1 MDDKNKNFII
11 IEDLTIKDNNKVENN
26 EEKENDSY
34 NNKMDS
40 LFKELDYHINQIK
53 DLYNLEYKEK
63 NKITIS
69 KQVNINYN
77 KRDNLFIREFNNI
90 RTDKII
96 YRILND
102 KTINYKNSAHK
113 RTQSSFNMKSD
124 ISIELKGQKKKSPFE
139 ITKFNINIKNQPKKD
154 IKKIIQNQNF
164 CIYTNQVIN
173 RPNTKTKNES
183 INNNN
188 NKGIYFQN
196 FLNNNNVNNNII
208 NNDINFNNNGY
219 NNINNNNFIN
229 KDYNN
234 NFNNNLNINFN
245 NNNINNNINNNYNNN
260 FGFNNNFNNY
270 NNYNNNFNNINYN
283 TNFNNNNYIGYNNK
297 YNYNNNNNQYL
308 NYNHMNNF
316 SNNILKLN
324 DNIINNSNNNKLN
337 SGNNRINLK
346 TNNRFFSQDKNNTK
360 RINNIN
366 LYSKEPTINEN
377 TTNNKLKYN
386 YSNYKNIIINKDKTI
401 EEEPNDI
408 NTYDCKP
415 FYQIL
420 NNCKERSYLW
430 ELFPQEIAANQLEQ
444 SGGTC
449 YMVSALESLSHVPK
463 LLNYIFDTNFASDK
477 IKFQI
482 NFRQNDGVIEHYIV
496 KNNFPTEQIHNLKF
510 MKPLEKEAYGI
521 IFEKVW
527 AVVRGGYNK
536 LDKGY
541 SYKVLNKVLGTNC
554 NSLYNKNMGIFTINI
569 NAYYNKMINDYSN
582 NMKKM
587 SYNDLTKKI
596 KEKQD
601 GDIYWQQIIKKKDE
615 KEKIDPKTV
624 FELIKNSQKNDG
636 AIITASINMSKDSAH
651 AYSVLGTFS
660 KKNLSNNSMQ
670 DFVIIKNPWRKGND
684 IEEKIDII
692 GIENQIKAFREIIEI
707 NKKHY
712 NTGVFYMPREYFEK
726 WFRNI
731 VICKPDYQ
739 KYFPEVFNALNLYRE
754 IADYYRI
761 NSKQYFFD
769 VAQGQN
775 LIKTEV
781 ISKEK
786 YESLLKL
793 IQNNK
798 SEFTYAY
805 DKNTLSTIWYDE
817 KYMHSLS
824 DSVFVKDTNSI
835 LYNIK
840 KADTIKKDEF
850 YKTDVYKNEIT
861 FIDKGNKV
869 FSVIKLTKVNR
880 FEDLCQI
887 KNLNKG
893 YNYSYYSRGIN
904 PLNVDIAKMDKFKN
918 EIIEFLRK
926 KYNFVKTININ
937 NSNKGW
943 INCFP
948 GINLESDNYEDEHYH
963 IYYLGKNNKINLFES
978 IGKKYKCSCYYIKDG
993 KTIRYCNKYF
1003 TFTKKVFFYN
1013 FTYYIDGV
1021 KKTTQ
1026 KDKCDYYNL
1035 EIEKIY
1041 KNNIKSF

>member
-1 MDDKNKNFII
+1 M
-11 IEDLTIKDNNKVENN
+11 
-26 EEKENDSY
+26 
-34 NNKMDS
+34 
-40 LFKELDYHINQIK
+40 
-53 DLYNLEYKEK
+53 
-63 NKITIS
+63 
-69 KQVNINYN
+69 
-77 KRDNLFIREFNNI
+77 
-90 RTDKII
+90 
-96 YRILND
+96 
-102 KTINYKNSAHK
+102 A
-113 RTQSSFNMKSD
+113 
-124 ISIELKGQKKKSPFE
+124 
-139 ITKFNINIKNQPKKD
+139 
-154 IKKIIQNQNF
+154 
-164 CIYTNQVIN
+164 
-173 RPNTKTKNES
+173 
-183 INNNN
+183 
-188 NKGIYFQN
+188 
-196 FLNNNNVNNNII
+196 
-208 NNDINFNNNGY
+208 
-219 NNINNNNFIN
+219 
-229 KDYNN
+229 
-234 NFNNNLNINFN
+234 
-245 NNNINNNINNNYNNN
+245 
-260 FGFNNNFNNY
+260 
-270 NNYNNNFNNINYN
+270 
-283 TNFNNNNYIGYNNK
+283 
-297 YNYNNNNNQYL
+297 
-308 NYNHMNNF
+308 
-316 SNNILKLN
+316 
-324 DNIINNSNNNKLN
+324 
-337 SGNNRINLK
+337 
-346 TNNRFFSQDKNNTK
+346 TNN
-360 RINNIN
+360 
-366 LYSKEPTINEN
+366 
-377 TTNNKLKYN
+377 
-386 YSNYKNIIINKDKTI
+386 
-401 EEEPNDI
+401 
-408 NTYDCKP
+408 
-415 FYQIL
+415 
-420 NNCKERSYLW
+420 
-430 ELFPQEIAANQLEQ
+430 
-444 SGGTC
+444 
-449 YMVSALESLSHVPK
+449 
-463 LLNYIFDTNFASDK
+463 
-477 IKFQI
+477 
-482 NFRQNDGVIEHYIV
+482 
-496 KNNFPTEQIHNLKF
+496 
-510 MKPLEKEAYGI
+510 
-521 IFEKVW
+521 
-527 AVVRGGYNK
+527 
-536 LDKGY
+536 
-541 SYKVLNKVLGTNC
+541 
-554 NSLYNKNMGIFTINI
+554 
-569 NAYYNKMINDYSN
+569 
-582 NMKKM
+582 
-587 SYNDLTKKI
+587 
-596 KEKQD
+596 
-601 GDIYWQQIIKKKDE
+601 KKKDE

-805 DKNTLSTIWYDE
+805 DKNTLSTIWYDG

-978 IGKKYKCSCYYIKDG
+978 IGKKYKCSCYYKKDD
-993 KTIRYCNKYF
+993 KIIRYCNKYF

-1035 EIEKIY
+1035 EIEKIH